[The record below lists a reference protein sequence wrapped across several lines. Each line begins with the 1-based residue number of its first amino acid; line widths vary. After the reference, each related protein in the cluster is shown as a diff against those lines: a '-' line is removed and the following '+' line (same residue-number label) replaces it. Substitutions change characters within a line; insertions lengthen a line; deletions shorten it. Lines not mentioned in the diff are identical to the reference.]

1 MPASLRLEIFPSNLE
16 RCLAFY
22 IDTLQFTMRKRKDN
36 YAFFARGNIF
46 LAAIGVPT
54 EETLEEKEAYRRP
67 TKGLEIVFEVDDLEA
82 ERDRIVA
89 HGFKLDADI
98 AKQEWGLTDFR
109 VVDPDGY
116 CKCLFPRQLP
126 WPGLLS
132 TS

>member
-1 MPASLRLEIFPSNLE
+1 
-16 RCLAFY
+16 
-22 IDTLQFTMRKRKDN
+22 MRKRKDN

-46 LAAIGVPT
+46 LAAIGVPA
-54 EETLEEKEAYRRP
+54 EETLEEKAAYRRP

-89 HGFKLDADI
+89 HGYKLDADI

-116 CKCLFPRQLP
+116 FDKEAKKQRT
-126 WPGLLS
+126 PGATGAEPAVAAVILIGLIGRK
-132 TS
+132 